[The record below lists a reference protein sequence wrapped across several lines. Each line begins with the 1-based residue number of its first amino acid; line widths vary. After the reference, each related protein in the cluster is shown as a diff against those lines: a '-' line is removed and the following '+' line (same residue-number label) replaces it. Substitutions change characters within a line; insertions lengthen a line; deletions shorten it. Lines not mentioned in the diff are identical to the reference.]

1 MKIIDIALD
10 FIFPPT
16 CGICG
21 KLHEGYICKTCYEQ
35 IQKYLYKNNSGNIF
49 YLLQYKDVIRDKMI
63 DFKFNDKS
71 YLYNM
76 FCEIFVKNKN
86 ACEFLK
92 SYDIIIPV
100 PIHKKRKKSRGYN
113 QSELIAR
120 KISNDF
126 NIPIYTDVLMK
137 HKNNKMQSSLNKNDR
152 IKNIQ
157 DVYKVEN
164 TDKIKEKN
172 VLIIDDIYTT
182 GLTTK
187 ECKKVL
193 KQAGAKQ
200 IGIMIIAKD

>member
-1 MKIIDIALD
+1 MKIVDIALD

-35 IQKYLYKNNSGNIF
+35 IQEYLYKNNSENIF
-49 YLLQYKDVIRDKMI
+49 YLLQYKDIVRDKMI

-76 FCEIFVKNKN
+76 FCEILVKNKN

-126 NIPIYTDVLMK
+126 NIPIYTDVLIK
-137 HKNNKMQSSLNKNDR
+137 QKNNKMQSSLNKSDR

-157 DVYKVEN
+157 NVYKVKNE
-164 TDKIKEKN
+164 DKIKEKN
-172 VLIIDDIYTT
+172 VLILDDIYTT

-187 ECKKVL
+187 ECKRTL
-193 KQAGAKQ
+193 ENAGAKQ
-200 IGIMIIAKD
+200 VGIMIIAKD

>member
-1 MKIIDIALD
+1 MKIVDIALD

-35 IQKYLYKNNSGNIF
+35 IQEYLYKNNSENIF
-49 YLLQYKDVIRDKMI
+49 YLLQYKDIVRDKMI

-76 FCEIFVKNKN
+76 FCEILVKNKN

-126 NIPIYTDVLMK
+126 SMPIYTDVLIK
-137 HKNNKMQSSLNKNDR
+137 QKNNKMQSSLNKSDR

-157 DVYKVEN
+157 NVYKVKNE
-164 TDKIKEKN
+164 DKIKEKN
-172 VLIIDDIYTT
+172 VLILDDIYTT

-187 ECKKVL
+187 ECKRTL
-193 KQAGAKQ
+193 ENAGAKQ
-200 IGIMIIAKD
+200 VGIMIIAKD